1 MKPTFFATQDEFR
14 RWLERNHALAT
25 ELLVGFWKKGTGR
38 ASIDWPQA
46 RDEALC
52 FGWIDGVRKSLGEDS
67 YTIRFTPRRAG
78 SVWSRVNLGRYAA
91 LKAQGAMTEA
101 GERAFAEGKENTGRY
116 SYENAVSTLEREEI
130 ARFKADAAAWADWE
144 RRPPGYRKVAL
155 HWVTSAKKPETRAKR
170 LATLIADSAAGRKI
184 GVVDISRKPARPD

>member
-1 MKPTFFATQDEFR
+1 MKPTFFATQYEFR
-14 RWLERNHALAT
+14 RWLERNHASASK
-25 ELLVGFWKKGTGR
+25 LLVGFWKKGTGR
-38 ASIDWPQA
+38 ASIDWPGA

-67 YTIRFTPRRAG
+67 YTIRFTPRRAR
-78 SVWSRVNLGRYAA
+78 SVWSRVNLDRYAA

-116 SYENAVSTLEREEI
+116 SYENAATALEPEES

-144 RRPPGYRKVAL
+144 GRQHGYR
-155 HWVTSAKKPETRAKR
+155 
-170 LATLIADSAAGRKI
+170 
-184 GVVDISRKPARPD
+184 